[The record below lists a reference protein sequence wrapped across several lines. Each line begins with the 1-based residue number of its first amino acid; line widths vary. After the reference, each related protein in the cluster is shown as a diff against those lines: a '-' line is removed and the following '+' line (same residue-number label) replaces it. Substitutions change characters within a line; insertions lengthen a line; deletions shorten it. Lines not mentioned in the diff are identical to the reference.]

1 MSEFS
6 KDVRERKLSKPG
18 PNLKIHRRV
27 ITIEE
32 VSGSEPFNYQ
42 VKITDIEISEQNFI
56 PTHRTI
62 VPRKTIEEAIEDA
75 EEEFLTSVEK
85 GNFTSLPV
93 GEHFPLF

>member
-18 PNLKIHRRV
+18 PNGKIHRRI

-32 VSGSEPFNYQ
+32 VIGSEPFNYQ
-42 VKITDIEISEQNFI
+42 VKIADRESSEHNFI
-56 PTHRTI
+56 PTHRFI
-62 VPRKTIEEAIEDA
+62 VPRETLEEAIEDA